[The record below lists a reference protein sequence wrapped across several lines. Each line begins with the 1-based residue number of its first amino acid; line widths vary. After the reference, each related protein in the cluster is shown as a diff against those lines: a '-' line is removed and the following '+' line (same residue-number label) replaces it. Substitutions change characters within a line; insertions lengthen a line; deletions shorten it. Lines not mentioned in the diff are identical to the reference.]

1 MRRGFG
7 VADVVSGG
15 LLIGAWPG
23 AGVPERDS
31 GALGPFDTSIAG
43 AGLGLSTSS
52 VALGSLEVSPLVVV
66 ASELDF
72 SGSVRVCFGG
82 EREDHSHAR

>member
-7 VADVVSGG
+7 VAEVLSGG
-15 LLIGAWPG
+15 LLIGACSG
-23 AGVPERDS
+23 AGVPERGS
-31 GALGPFDTSIAG
+31 GALGPLDTSIVG
-43 AGLGLSTSS
+43 AGLGVSISS
-52 VALGSLEVSPLVVV
+52 VALDGLEVSPLVVA

-72 SGSVRVCFGG
+72 SGSVTVVFGG